1 MTEPP
6 GEDLEELSGGTTAQ
20 SSRSWNTASLWRGQ
34 PGETQL
40 KAASARQAP
49 PAPGVRGRRPQFFFA
64 AVGAEERHLP
74 FFWPPWPFFCPPAL
88 LAHVSR
94 LSSARLTHAAN
105 CSPSARSFS

>member
-6 GEDLEELSGGTTAQ
+6 GEDLEESSGGTTAEP
-20 SSRSWNTASLWRGQ
+20 SRSWNTASLWPDH

-49 PAPGVRGRRPQFFFA
+49 PAPGARGRRPQFFLA

-74 FFWPPWPFFCPPAL
+74 FFCPHWPLFCPAAL

-105 CSPSARSFS
+105 CSPPA